1 MHLAPPPS
9 PGSRIQE
16 LGDTL
21 VVRFRPRRSW
31 GDIVFL
37 GFWLTGWTLGGIAVL
52 YALTQAGWGGR
63 AFLLLWLCG
72 WAFGEVFAAKQIAWQ
87 LVGREFLLVTAN
99 QLEIRKEIGSFART
113 RRLHALSVDDVRAQ
127 RVPTDEEEKPRRDY
141 RLEIVTRDDTVY
153 VGEGM
158 GEREAEYTASV
169 VESRV
174 RPHPRW
180 IDKAP
185 EFGFAAPPEAPLT
198 APDQSPTP
206 ELSMVRSFEWP
217 GAHRPCACRRDPDR
231 DRRPESPAAAPPP
244 ARHAAGRADSRV
256 HDRASGGSS
265 VHGETRRR
273 PAVARG
279 LRRAASV
286 RRRNDALCAQLRS
299 QCGRVDAE
307 VRREGDVDD
316 LVLPRPCK
324 IAGRPVRRPAAR
336 VPLLRAVPATADRTS
351 GPNDRVRPRE
361 PAADRALTI
370 KRPAAGTHRFSC
382 PVRDPATRARTSR
395 TRPRRR

>member
-37 GFWLTGWTLGGIAVL
+37 AFWLTGWTLGGIAVL

-72 WAFGEVFAAKQIAWQ
+72 WAFGEVFAAKEIAWQ

-180 IDKAP
+180 NDKAP
-185 EFGFAAPPEAPLT
+185 EFGFAAPPEAPAP

-206 ELSMVRSFEWP
+206 ELSMVRSFEWQWVLGRIVP
-217 GAHRPCACRRDPDR
+217 ALVGATLVAIVALRVLPPLRRQPDMPR
-231 DRRPESPAAAPPP
+231 VAPTPASTIAPPAAPPSTGKP
-244 ARHAAGRADSRV
+244 VDGPPSRADFDEPRAYAVATTHYALSSGRNAVESTPRCGARVTWTTWSCRALARSRDGPFAGRRLV
-256 HDRASGGSS
+256 YRCYVQYQPQPIGP
-265 VHGETRRR
+265 V
-273 PAVARG
+273 
-279 LRRAASV
+279 V
-286 RRRNDALCAQLRS
+286 RTIE
-299 QCGRVDAE
+299 CGPE
-307 VRREGDVDD
+307 N
-316 LVLPRPCK
+316 PPP
-324 IAGRPVRRPAAR
+324 IAP
-336 VPLLRAVPATADRTS
+336 
-351 GPNDRVRPRE
+351 
-361 PAADRALTI
+361 
-370 KRPAAGTHRFSC
+370 
-382 PVRDPATRARTSR
+382 
-395 TRPRRR
+395 